1 MSEEMLINLGR
12 DAMLVALQVGL
23 PMLLCGLVAGLGVS
37 IFQAVTQIQE
47 ASLSFLP
54 KIIGVALALL
64 VFMPWMIQKLTGFT
78 LYLFSDF
85 RMFIR

>member
-37 IFQAVTQIQE
+37 VLQAVTQIQE

-64 VFMPWMIQKLTGFT
+64 VFMPWMIQKLTTFT

>member
-37 IFQAVTQIQE
+37 VFQAVTQIQE

-64 VFMPWMIQKLTGFT
+64 VFMPWMIQKLTTFT